1 MDLPQVTDQI
11 EGNPADAETVRQA
24 GLRSRQ
30 NTFMSVPLIFAMIS
44 NHYPTVYGA
53 SPLMRDGILAV
64 IIIVGFL
71 FTRLLYGKAAKVPG
85 F

>member
-1 MDLPQVTDQI
+1 
-11 EGNPADAETVRQA
+11 
-24 GLRSRQ
+24 
-30 NTFMSVPLIFAMIS
+30 MSVPLIFAMIS

-64 IIIVGFL
+64 IIIVGFV